1 MNEAPATSPRRLL
14 VRRIAQNRSILL
26 AYVGALAIFVVTS
39 IFSPGFASESHVR
52 VLLIE
57 ASFIGI
63 VALGQTFVIL
73 GGGIDLTVPWTL
85 NGAAILVSLFADGR
99 NEPLVWAI
107 PLVLAL
113 GAAVGLCN
121 GLGIAV
127 LGINPIIMT
136 LGANVI
142 LFGAVL
148 GYTHGSPPAP
158 APSHVEYLAT
168 GRLGPVPVNTL
179 IWASLAA
186 IATIVLTWSAFGRH
200 LYALGTNR
208 TVAQFS
214 GIAVSRIT
222 ISTYVISG
230 ITGAFAGILLTGY
243 TGQAYLGMGDPFLFS
258 SVAAVAIGGASILGG
273 SGHYLG
279 TVAGA
284 LILTVLA
291 GLLPILN
298 LNEAARQ
305 VIYGAVILVTVALA
319 TIRRREAAPV
329 R

>member
-1 MNEAPATSPRRLL
+1 MSEAALTRPRRLWR
-14 VRRIAQNRSILL
+14 RRIAQNRNILL
-26 AYVGALAIFVVTS
+26 AYAGALAIFAVTS
-39 IFSPGFASESHVR
+39 IFSPGFASENHVR

-85 NGAAILVSLFADGR
+85 NGAAILVSLFADGH
-99 NEPLVWAI
+99 NGPLVWAI

-113 GAAVGLCN
+113 GAGVGLVN
-121 GLGIAV
+121 GLGIAI

-142 LFGAVL
+142 IFGAVL

-168 GRLGPVPVNTL
+168 GRIGPVSVNTL
-179 IWASLAA
+179 IWAVLTV
-186 IATIVLTWSAFGRH
+186 IATIVLTWTAFGRH

-214 GIAVSRIT
+214 GIAIARVT
-222 ISTYVISG
+222 IATYVISG
-230 ITGAFAGILLTGY
+230 LTGALAGILLTGY
-243 TGQAYLGMGDPFLFS
+243 TGQAYLGMGEAFLFS

-298 LNEAARQ
+298 LDEAARQ

-319 TIRRREAAPV
+319 TIRGRGTALAR
-329 R
+329 

>member
-1 MNEAPATSPRRLL
+1 VSEAAVTAPRRLWL
-14 VRRIAQNRSILL
+14 RRLNQNRSILL
-26 AYVGALAIFVVTS
+26 AYIGALAIFAVTS
-39 IFSPGFASESHVR
+39 AFSPGFASENHVR

-99 NEPLVWAI
+99 NDRLLWAI
-107 PLVLAL
+107 PLVLTL
-113 GAAVGLCN
+113 AAGVGLVN
-121 GLGIAV
+121 GLGIAL

-158 APSHVEYLAT
+158 APSDLEYLAT
-168 GRLGPVPVNTL
+168 GRIGPVPVNTL
-179 IWASLAA
+179 IWAGLAA
-186 IATIVLTWSAFGRH
+186 AATIVLTWTAFGRH

-208 TVAQFS
+208 TVAHFS
-214 GIAVSRIT
+214 GIAIARVT
-222 ISTYVISG
+222 IATYVVS
-230 ITGAFAGILLTGY
+230 AMSAALAGILLTGY

-298 LNEAARQ
+298 LDEAARQ
-305 VIYGAVILVTVALA
+305 IIYGAVILITVALA
-319 TIRRREAAPV
+319 TVRRPEAALA